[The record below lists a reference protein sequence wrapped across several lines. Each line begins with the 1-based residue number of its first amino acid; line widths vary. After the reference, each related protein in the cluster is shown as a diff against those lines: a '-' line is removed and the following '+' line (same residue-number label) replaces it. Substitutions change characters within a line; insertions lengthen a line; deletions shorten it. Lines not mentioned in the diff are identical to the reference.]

1 MTSWFKPETSA
12 LVLID
17 DQVGT
22 LQLVKT
28 MQSDLALRNAV
39 NLAKAAKAFGMPVVL
54 TATNTMIAELVQDWS
69 TPQGMELLKL
79 IVASAPMQPAD

>member
-54 TATNTMIAELVQDWS
+54 TAINTMIAELVQDWS